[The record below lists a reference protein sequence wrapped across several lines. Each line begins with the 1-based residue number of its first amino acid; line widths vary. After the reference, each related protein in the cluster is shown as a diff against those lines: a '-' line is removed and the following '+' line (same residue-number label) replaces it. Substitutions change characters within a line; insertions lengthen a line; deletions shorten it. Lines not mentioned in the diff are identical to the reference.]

1 MMDLN
6 LQKEKFSEAYV
17 RAVAAVAGFGV
28 SRPEVDD
35 DSVDLTI
42 AARGGNGTVRSPRLD
57 IQLKCTANATIHGD
71 EAFSFPLKIKNYD
84 DLRDEHVMVPRVLV
98 VMRVPDDLADWFE
111 TTEDQ
116 LLLRHCGYWVSLR
129 GEPTMDNTTNKTV
142 TIPRNQLLTVDNLRS
157 LMNRI
162 GTGGTP

>member
-1 MMDLN
+1 MDLN

-42 AARGGNGTVRSPRLD
+42 AARGGKGTVRSPRLD
-57 IQLKCTANATIHGD
+57 IQLKCTANAAID
-71 EAFSFPLKIKNYD
+71 EGKTFSFPLKIKNYD
-84 DLRDEHVMVPRVLV
+84 DLRDEQVMVPRVLV
-98 VMRVPDDLADWFE
+98 VVRVPDDVAEWSE
-111 TTEDQ
+111 VAEDQ

-129 GEPTMDNTTNKTV
+129 GASAVNNTTNKTV
-142 TIPRNQLLTVDNLRS
+142 DIPRSQIFTVDHLKS
-157 LMNRI
+157 IMNRI
-162 GTGGTP
+162 GTGGMP

>member
-1 MMDLN
+1 MDLN

-42 AARGGNGTVRSPRLD
+42 AARGGNGSVRSPRLD
-57 IQLKCTANATIHGD
+57 IQLKCTANAPINGD

-84 DLRDEHVMVPRVLV
+84 DLRDEQVMVPRVLV
-98 VMRVPDDLADWFE
+98 VVRVPDDLAHWAE
-111 TTEDQ
+111 ATEEQ
-116 LLLRHCGYWVSLR
+116 LLLRYCGYWISLR
-129 GEPTMDNTTNKTV
+129 GEPATDNFTNKTV
-142 TIPRNQLLTVDNLRS
+142 AVPRHQMFTVDALKA
-157 LMNRI
+157 LMTRI
-162 GTGGTP
+162 GIGGTP